1 MTKELSYG
9 KPALYGQHKLT
20 PIMTNLA
27 HGVVRISPR
36 RGHPSARPFGWAPG
50 LCFYQENVHS
60 RGLEAQRLKSD
71 VGTAQGL
78 HLDHESRFFEI

>member
-36 RGHPSARPFGWAPG
+36 RGHPSARPFGWAPEPSS
-50 LCFYQENVHS
+50 LCFYQDNIHS
-60 RGLEAQRLKSD
+60 RGREGQRPKSD
-71 VGTAQGL
+71 VGTAKG
-78 HLDHESRFFEI
+78 